1 MTGFIELMER
11 AQREAQELHE
21 EARRTLQS
29 ARQEASRVRAEA
41 NAEADLL
48 RQQAGIDAEFLR
60 RDAERLW
67 AAFSR
72 LLAAASEVVNII
84 GPMVPAPASESG
96 PVTEPRSGDDHGEP
110 LAENPGDESTMAD
123 DPAVAGV
130 SENELSEAERELR
143 GLLEN
148 H

>member
-29 ARQEASRVRAEA
+29 AREEASRVRAEA
-41 NAEADLL
+41 NAEADLV

-84 GPMVPAPASESG
+84 GPMVPSPPGESG
-96 PVTEPRSGDDHGEP
+96 PEAAPVPEAELGN
-110 LAENPGDESTMAD
+110 LAPEGPEAEAPMAVDPG
-123 DPAVAGV
+123 VGGV
-130 SENELSEAERELR
+130 SEEELSEAERELR